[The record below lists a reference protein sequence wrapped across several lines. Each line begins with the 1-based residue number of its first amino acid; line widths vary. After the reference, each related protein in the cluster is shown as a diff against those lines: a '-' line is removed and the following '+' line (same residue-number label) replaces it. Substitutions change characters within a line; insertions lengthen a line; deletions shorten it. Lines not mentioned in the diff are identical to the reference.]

1 MNSNFRNY
9 NGYIIKRTTIHTVN
23 GACLPNYEI
32 YNEEDVCFKN
42 RLMCE
47 EKLKDAK
54 KWIDEQINWFMVRLE
69 GWLWEKLWNR
79 GLKQREED

>member
-32 YNEEDVCFKN
+32 YKEDDVCFKN

-54 KWIDEQINWFMVRLE
+54 KWIDKQMNLFIWIGGSRHEIIVRRKE
-69 GWLWEKLWNR
+69 WK
-79 GLKQREED
+79 

>member
-32 YNEEDVCFKN
+32 YKEEDVYFKN

-54 KWIDEQINWFMVRLE
+54 KWID
-69 GWLWEKLWNR
+69 
-79 GLKQREED
+79 KQMN